1 MYAKM
6 PLDQRGP
13 KLPLSIDSS
22 RCQGHGRCSLVSP
35 KIFDIT
41 DDGLGQVLV
50 AEPGPGDAADVA
62 RAIDNCPESA
72 ISFSAG

>member
-1 MYAKM
+1 MVL
-6 PLDQRGP
+6 PPPRLSEVQSQRE
-13 KLPLSIDSS
+13 LNLTT
-22 RCQGHGRCSLVSP
+22 RAQT
-35 KIFDIT
+35 DIT

-50 AEPGPGDAADVA
+50 PEPGPGDAADVA